1 MKLPKIYVYI
11 NKIFNIQS
19 SYFNYILKNLQLLH
33 WTFILFYFIMLSL
46 LYLYICNLSLYY
58 ITYIYYIYNNFSFF
72 KMFELFFILGKK

>member
-58 ITYIYYIYNNFSFF
+58 ITYDNFSFF